1 MFIVYQLINYC
12 LNRFEKM
19 ISGYYL
25 GELVRSVVAD
35 LTRKNLLFSGK
46 GSEKLFTPHCF
57 KTTFVSW
64 IESDKKDEFIQTR
77 KALNEMDLSHAT
89 KEGKYY

>member
-1 MFIVYQLINYC
+1 
-12 LNRFEKM
+12 M

-35 LTRKNLLFSGK
+35 LTRKNLLLNGK
-46 GSEKLFTPHCF
+46 GSQKLFSPHSF
-57 KTTFVSW
+57 QTAFISR
-64 IESDKKDEFIQTR
+64 IESDKKDQFIQTR
-77 KALNEMDLSHAT
+77 KVLNEMDLSHAT